1 MKRIL
6 VATDGSAGADRS
18 LDVASRIASC
28 FGAELIIVTVEQG
41 YLQGDLEEFRK
52 SEDATPDEVLN
63 GAALEILK
71 HAKERAHSNGVSR
84 VRTYSSLGDAV
95 AFILEVAEREKADT
109 IVVGKRGRGRLLG
122 LLIGSVSQKLI
133 SLARCNVLV
142 VP

>member
-6 VATDGSAGADRS
+6 VATDGSAGADRA
-18 LDVASRIASC
+18 LDVASTIAGR

-41 YLQGDLEEFRK
+41 YLQRDLEEFRWTK
-52 SEDATPDEVLN
+52 DATVDEILN
-63 GAALEILK
+63 AVSLEILK
-71 HAKERAHSNGVSR
+71 HAEERAHSNGVSR

-109 IVVGKRGRGRLLG
+109 IVVGKRGRGRLVG

-133 SLARCNVLV
+133 SLAGCHVLM

>member
-1 MKRIL
+1 MKPIL
-6 VATDGSAGADRS
+6 VAIDGSAGADRA
-18 LDVASRIASC
+18 LDVASTIAGR

-41 YLQGDLEEFRK
+41 YLHGNLEASRTA
-52 SEDATPDEVLN
+52 EDATPDEVLN
-63 GAALEILK
+63 GISLEILK
-71 HAKERAHSNGVSR
+71 HAEERAHGNGVSR

-109 IVVGKRGRGRLLG
+109 IVVGKRGRGRLAG

>member
-6 VATDGSAGADRS
+6 VATDGSAGADRA
-18 LDVASRIASC
+18 LDVASAIAGR
-28 FGAELIIVTVEQG
+28 FDAELIIVTVEQG
-41 YLQGDLEEFRK
+41 YLRGDLEEFRK
-52 SEDATPDEVLN
+52 SEDATPDEILN
-63 GAALEILK
+63 AVSLEILK
-71 HAKERAHSNGVSR
+71 RAEEKSRRSGVSR

-109 IVVGKRGRGRLLG
+109 IVVGKRGMGRLPG
-122 LLIGSVSQKLI
+122 LLIGSVSQKLT

>member
-1 MKRIL
+1 VKRIL
-6 VATDGSAGADRS
+6 VATDGSAGADRA
-18 LDVASRIASC
+18 LDVASTIAGR

-41 YLQGDLEEFRK
+41 YLQGDLEEFRR

-63 GAALEILK
+63 RISLEILK
-71 HAKERAHSNGVSR
+71 HAEERAHSKGVSR
-84 VRTYSSLGDAV
+84 VRTYSSLGDSV

-109 IVVGKRGRGRLLG
+109 IVVGKRGRGRLAG